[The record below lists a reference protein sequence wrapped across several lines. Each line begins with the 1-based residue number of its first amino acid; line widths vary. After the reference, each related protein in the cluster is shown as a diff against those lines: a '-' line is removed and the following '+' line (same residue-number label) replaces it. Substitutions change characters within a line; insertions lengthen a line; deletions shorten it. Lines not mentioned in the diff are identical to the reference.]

1 MGEIIIMP
9 KQGLQM
15 TEGMITTWY
24 VQEGQEVKA
33 GEPLFEME
41 TDKLAISIDA
51 SSSGTLLKILC
62 QEGETAAVA
71 EPIAVI
77 GTPGEDYTAILNGAN
92 GSASSD
98 PEPATTSDAP
108 DVVSGADGTII
119 IMPKQGLQMTEGMI
133 TAWLVQEGQEVKEGE
148 PLFEM
153 ETDKLAITIDAT
165 ASGTLLKILCEE
177 GETAEVAAPIAVI
190 GTPGADYQ
198 AILNGTAATAA
209 EKPAAEAEA
218 PAVAAAPVSSEPTAC
233 TSGERTFSS
242 PRARTRAEE
251 LGIDYRTVAGTGP
264 MGMVIERDILSSE
277 PAAKAAPAEASTA
290 PAMAAV
296 RSEHQ
301 IPITGMR
308 RIIAQRMLDS
318 LNTLAQ
324 ACHRLTVDMTAAVAL
339 REQFKVADI
348 KVSYNDIVIRCVAK
362 ALTEFP
368 MMNATMDEK
377 FITTRDYVNIGMAVA
392 TDTGLLVPVIR
403 DADLKTLPEIAK
415 ASKDLAARTKENKLS
430 PDELTGGTFTI
441 SNLGMFDIESFTAV
455 INKPEAGIL
464 AVGKMEKKPVVV
476 NDEIVIRPLMQL
488 SLTYDHR
495 ILDGAPAAQFLRRVK
510 QLLENPGLLI

>member
-15 TEGMITTWY
+15 TEGMITTWF

-71 EPIAVI
+71 DPIAVV
-77 GTPGEDYTAILNGAN
+77 GAPGEDYTAILNGAS
-92 GSASSD
+92 GSVCAE
-98 PEPATTSDAP
+98 PESAKTTDAP
-108 DVVSGADGTII
+108 EAKSGADGTII

-133 TAWLVQEGQEVKEGE
+133 TAWLVEEGQEIKIGD

-153 ETDKLAITIDAT
+153 ETDKLAITIDST

-177 GETAEVAAPIAVI
+177 GETAEVASPIAVV
-190 GTPGADYQ
+190 GAPGADYQ
-198 AILNGTAATAA
+198 AILNGTSASAAAESKPVAESAPATAV
-209 EKPAAEAEA
+209 P
-218 PAVAAAPVSSEPTAC
+218 AAAPVAAA
-233 TSGERTFSS
+233 SGERTFSS

-264 MGMVIERDILSSE
+264 MGMVIERDVLNAE
-277 PAAKAAPAEASTA
+277 PAPVAAPA
-290 PAMAAV
+290 AAV
-296 RSEHQ
+296 AASSRGEHQ

-324 ACHRLTVDMTAAVAL
+324 ACHRLTVDMSAAVAL
-339 REQFKVADI
+339 REQLKAAEV

-368 MMNATMDEK
+368 MMNATMDDK

>member
-1 MGEIIIMP
+1 MGE
-9 KQGLQM
+9 
-15 TEGMITTWY
+15 
-24 VQEGQEVKA
+24 
-33 GEPLFEME
+33 
-41 TDKLAISIDA
+41 
-51 SSSGTLLKILC
+51 
-62 QEGETAAVA
+62 
-71 EPIAVI
+71 
-77 GTPGEDYTAILNGAN
+77 
-92 GSASSD
+92 
-98 PEPATTSDAP
+98 
-108 DVVSGADGTII
+108 VV

-153 ETDKLAITIDAT
+153 ETDKLSITIDASSSGTLLKILCQEEETAAVAEPIAVIGAPGEDYTAILNGDARAAAEAPASATTLPDSGTKADGNIIIMPKQGLQMTEGMITTWLKQEGEEVKEGDPLFEMETDKLAITIDST

-190 GTPGADYQ
+190 GAPGTDYE
-198 AILNGTAATAA
+198 AILNGSTTADTTTSEAA
-209 EKPAAEAEA
+209 KTPASAPSADMA
-218 PAVAAAPVSSEPTAC
+218 PASAPTKATDDARV
-233 TSGERTFSS
+233 FSS
-242 PRARTRAEE
+242 PLARTRAEE
-251 LGIDYRTVAGTGP
+251 LGIDYRTVSGSGP
-264 MGMVIERDILSSE
+264 MGMVVERDILNAE
-277 PAAKAAPAEASTA
+277 PASKAAADTAS
-290 PAMAAV
+290 AASA
-296 RSEHQ
+296 RMERGEHQ
-301 IPITGMR
+301 IPVSGMR

-324 ACHRLTVDMTAAVAL
+324 ANHRLTVDMTAAVAL
-339 REQFKVADI
+339 REQFKAADI

-403 DADLKTLPEIAK
+403 DADLKSLPEIAK
-415 ASKDLAARTKENKLS
+415 ESKDLAARTKENKLS

-464 AVGKMEKKPVVV
+464 AVGKMEKKPVVRD
-476 NDEIVIRPLMQL
+476 DEIVIRPLMQL